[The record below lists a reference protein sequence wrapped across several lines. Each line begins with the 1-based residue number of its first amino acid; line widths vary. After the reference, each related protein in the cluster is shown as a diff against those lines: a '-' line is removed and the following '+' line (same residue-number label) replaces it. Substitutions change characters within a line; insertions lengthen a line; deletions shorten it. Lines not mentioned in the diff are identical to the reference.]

1 MGAGR
6 KQSCLAGISMHPG
19 DVYET
24 GFDESTDRSI
34 DADAACPEC
43 DGDVIA
49 DGGERHCT
57 DCGLI
62 VDDYH
67 IDHGATAWSAP
78 ESSEDPRH
86 IGAPRTAT
94 MHDGGLT
101 TQIGRFRDGTGDQ
114 LDGARR
120 RRLRR
125 LRTQHRRARHGS
137 KRERNL
143 EFGLQ
148 EISRIVGVLDLT
160 DSLNEH
166 AAVVFRRAQRA
177 DLLRGRSIEG
187 VTAASVHAACR
198 CTGLPR
204 SVDEVGAVARVT
216 TERVRN
222 AYSVLNDELGLPAVP
237 QTPRDFVPKFA
248 SELGVA
254 ARLRKRALELAEF
267 AVETGV
273 ANGRK
278 PSGIAAA
285 CLYHATR
292 ERGQDWTQQELAAL
306 ADVTPVTLRAGW
318 QDLCEALHDAESSR
332 TAATEGR

>member
-1 MGAGR
+1 M
-6 KQSCLAGISMHPG
+6 QPS

-24 GFDESTDRSI
+24 GFDESTGRSI
-34 DADAACPEC
+34 DAAATCPEC

-49 DGGERHCT
+49 DAGERHCT

-62 VDDYH
+62 VDEYH
-67 IDHGATAWSAP
+67 VDHGATTWSEP
-78 ESSEDPRH
+78 ESREDARQ

-101 TQIGRFRDGTGDQ
+101 TRIGRFRDGTGVK
-114 LDGARR
+114 LDGTRR

-125 LRTQHRRARHGS
+125 LRTQHRRARHES
-137 KRERNL
+137 KQERNL
-143 EFGLQ
+143 ELSLQ
-148 EISRIVGVLDLT
+148 EISRIVGMLDLT
-160 DSLNEH
+160 ESLEEQ
-166 AAVVFRRAQRA
+166 AAVVFRRAQA
-177 DLLRGRSIEG
+177 EDLLRGRSIEG
-187 VTAASVHAACR
+187 VAAASVHAACR

-204 SVDEVGAVARVT
+204 SIDEVGAVARVT

-248 SELGVA
+248 SELGVG
-254 ARLRKRALELAEF
+254 ARIRKRALDLAEL

-278 PSGIAAA
+278 PSGIAAV

-292 ERGQDWTQQELAAL
+292 ERGHDWTQAEVAAV
-306 ADVTPVTLRAGW
+306 ADITPVTLRGGW
-318 QDLCEALHDAESSR
+318 QDLCEVLHEADTPRADTAE
-332 TAATEGR
+332 GC